1 MLQFF
6 VKIVVIEYMSM
17 RLVALGNFT
26 GNEER
31 DWNSSK
37 VK

>member
-17 RLVALGNFT
+17 RLVALGNFI
-26 GNEER
+26 GNGEL